1 MRIPKDI
8 VSEILMFHDQKIHY
22 EKYVKVINTLNNN
35 LFIGSAET
43 KKIIFI
49 NVFLSFL
56 QDVGIMLYYVL
67 CDSAMNLISSNR
79 LTNRDILFIEDSIK
93 SFDLHIGILKGILN
107 NFVISKL
114 NKNRIK
120 TEIYKMYD
128 VKSKLN
134 TILKNLK

>member
-8 VSEILMFHDQKIHY
+8 VSEILRFYDQKIHY

-35 LFIGSAET
+35 LFIGSAEI
-43 KKIIFI
+43 KEIIFI

-56 QDVGIMLYYVL
+56 QNVGRMLYYVL
-67 CDSAMNLISSNR
+67 CDSAMNVISSNR
-79 LTNRDILFIEDSIK
+79 LTNRDIPFIEDSIK

-120 TEIYKMYD
+120 TDIYKMYD

-134 TILKNLK
+134 TVLKNLK